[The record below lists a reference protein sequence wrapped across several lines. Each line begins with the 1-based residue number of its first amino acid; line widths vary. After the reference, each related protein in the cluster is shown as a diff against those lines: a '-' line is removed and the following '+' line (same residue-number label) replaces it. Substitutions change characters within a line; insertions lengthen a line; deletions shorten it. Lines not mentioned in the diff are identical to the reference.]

1 MGKAMKSGLIDR
13 LRENPRD
20 VVFIGLL
27 AVCLLLAKGGINAE
41 LEKKEVL
48 LQQGGAR
55 KIDLSV
61 VRKQISEGHL
71 SPKKALFQKKVPR

>member
-1 MGKAMKSGLIDR
+1 MITRVIDR

-20 VVFIGLL
+20 LVFIGLMGL
-27 AVCLLLAKGGINAE
+27 CLLLAIGGINAE
-41 LEKKEVL
+41 LEKKEAL
-48 LQQGGAR
+48 LQGGGAR
-55 KIDLSV
+55 KINLPL

>member
-1 MGKAMKSGLIDR
+1 MMRPGLMER

-20 VVFIGLL
+20 LVFIGLL
-27 AVCLLLAKGGINAE
+27 GVCLLLAIGGINAE

-71 SPKKALFQKKVPR
+71 SPKKALFQKRVPR

>member
-1 MGKAMKSGLIDR
+1 MRAGVIER

-20 VVFIGLL
+20 LVFIGLL
-27 AVCLLLAKGGINAE
+27 ALCLLIAIGGINEE
-41 LEKKEVL
+41 LEKKEAL
-48 LQQGGAR
+48 LLQGGAR
-55 KIDLSV
+55 KIDLPL